1 MQYEIKYL
9 FNGVRGT
16 YYVTFEGGNL
26 YRQDVEYSIRQS
38 VARHLGSNQFEIIFY
53 CRVL

>member
-1 MQYEIKYL
+1 MQYEVKYL

-16 YYVTFEGGNL
+16 YYVTFEGDNL
-26 YRQDVEYSIRQS
+26 FRQDVKYSIRQS
-38 VARHLGSNQFEIIFY
+38 VARYLGSYQFEIISY